1 MINQIV
7 NAARNAKCSDIH
19 LAVGNRCMLRL
30 NGALV
35 PAPFSLSDEQ
45 IQQLI
50 LSLCSKE
57 QLALL
62 SEGSDIDFAFQTPE
76 GFRQRVN
83 IYQQQGR
90 ISAAIRLL
98 NDNIPTL
105 ADLHLPES
113 IQMLA
118 EQPRG
123 LVLVTGPTG
132 SGKSTTLAAMID
144 HINQMRACHILT
156 IEDPIEYL
164 HTDKLAMIH
173 QREIGRDV
181 RSFSD
186 ALRAALRED
195 PDVILV
201 GEMRDFETI
210 SAAVTAAETG
220 HLVLSTLHTTG
231 ASQTVDRIVDV
242 CPPQAQQQMRGQ
254 LSTVLKGVVT
264 QALLPLE
271 SGTGRTVA
279 TEILLGTD
287 AVLNLIRE
295 NKSYQL
301 TSCMQS
307 GGSSGMHTFDSDLS
321 MLLRRGL
328 ISKATALEWAFSPRD
343 LMI

>member
-1 MINQIV
+1 
-7 NAARNAKCSDIH
+7 
-19 LAVGNRCMLRL
+19 
-30 NGALV
+30 
-35 PAPFSLSDEQ
+35 
-45 IQQLI
+45 
-50 LSLCSKE
+50 
-57 QLALL
+57 
-62 SEGSDIDFAFQTPE
+62 
-76 GFRQRVN
+76 
-83 IYQQQGR
+83 
-90 ISAAIRLL
+90 
-98 NDNIPTL
+98 
-105 ADLHLPES
+105 
-113 IQMLA
+113 
-118 EQPRG
+118 
-123 LVLVTGPTG
+123 
-132 SGKSTTLAAMID
+132 
-144 HINQMRACHILT
+144 
-156 IEDPIEYL
+156 
-164 HTDKLAMIH
+164 
-173 QREIGRDV
+173 
-181 RSFSD
+181 
-186 ALRAALRED
+186 
-195 PDVILV
+195 
-201 GEMRDFETI
+201 
-210 SAAVTAAETG
+210 ETG